1 MLRNVLLVFTTF
13 LLVASLSLAGD
24 HILVDGFGKTRHNAI
39 INALIQTVNKN
50 EKANEAE
57 IEKEIDNLNT
67 QMPNTSG
74 SLEIALTENFEKEIR
89 KITKGLIISYTIE
102 NEIKHQEGYEVR
114 LSINLGQYQP
124 VDERSKLN
132 MYKVAI
138 VPFNVKQDAINAGD
152 TTTSVVKIGLE
163 EAIKAQ
169 FTQSRKFRIVNRNED
184 DEAIYQSE
192 IKKINSSTSAEEKLK
207 LGQKIG
213 ADFIL
218 TGDVLALSIN
228 EKKSSYYGENFANW
242 RVSATVSYRVIELA
256 TMEVK
261 WSNTVTVSLPS
272 SEANEYIEA
281 NNGSLLEVENRLYH
295 KIGKEIADQVIGAI
309 YPLSVLSVV
318 DNNIYLNQG
327 GERVKRGSIYT
338 IRYSIGTVED
348 SSTGQHTVLDSKPS
362 AKIRVIDV
370 MPKYSIA
377 EVIEGGINN
386 IQKGDRAY
394 LSN

>member
-1 MLRNVLLVFTTF
+1 MLRNVLLVIIT
-13 LLVASLSLAGD
+13 LLFMASLSLAGN
-24 HILVDGFGKTRHNAI
+24 HVLVDGFGKTKHEAI
-39 INALIQTVNKN
+39 INALIQAVNNN

-102 NEIKHQEGYEVR
+102 NETKHQEGYEVR

-124 VDERSKLN
+124 VDERSNLN

-138 VPFNVKQDAINAGD
+138 APFNVKQDTIDAGD

-169 FTQSRKFRIVNRNED
+169 FTQSRKFRIVNRNDD

-192 IKKINSSTSAEEKLK
+192 IQKISSSSSAEEKLK

-228 EKKSSYYGENFANW
+228 EKKSSYYGESFANW

-261 WSNTVTVSLPS
+261 WSNTVTVSLPA

-327 GERVKRGSIYT
+327 GERVKRGSVYT
-338 IRYSIGTVED
+338 IRYGIGTVED

-362 AKIRVIDV
+362 AKVRVIDV